1 MMKLKKPTSII
12 KKLISKKI
20 KKSTSI
26 SKKLKKLTS
35 VQRRKFAFTLN
46 MGIIHIISSYNNT
59 ILTIKDRLKQV
70 LFVTSTGVYGFKH
83 TKKGTPFAAYTMA
96 SKVFQRITIKH
107 AIILIQGP
115 GTGNDAVLRV
125 IYDMKIHIIYMRN
138 LNKLP
143 HNGCKSPKKRRV

>member
-1 MMKLKKPTSII
+1 MRLKKSTSIKKKSTSI
-12 KKLISKKI
+12 K

-26 SKKLKKLTS
+26 SIKLKKLTGS
-35 VQRRKFAFTLN
+35 QRRKFAFTLN
-46 MGIIHIISSYNNT
+46 MAIIHIISSYNNT

-83 TKKGTPFAAYTMA
+83 TKKGTPFAAYIMA

-107 AIILIQGP
+107 AKIYIQGLGP
-115 GTGNDAVLRV
+115 GKDAVLRV
-125 IYDMKIHIIYMRN
+125 IYDMKINVIYMRN